1 MFIWIGQQFDTTI
14 FAYVGAVV
22 ARLFA
27 YLVPV
32 ALAWLTIRVAL
43 YGYKVLTGKV
53 CEPVMEFAENI
64 IVASVIV
71 AFATVGGVYHGY
83 VIDVYNAMV
92 LDVVKVFVPAGS
104 ELHDAHNVW
113 AAIERFNERSGAL
126 TAAIVTEGIFSLQV
140 VVAAIALLIFSF
152 GTVFFLLACMLVTVM
167 TKGFG
172 TFILAIGPI
181 FILFLM
187 FETTRQ
193 WFVNWL
199 GTLFGLAVL
208 TWLVFFLMGFSL
220 ALQIKLVEAIS
231 ANIGQF
237 NVLTQAMTY
246 LVLCLVFAVML
257 WSAPSFV
264 HGLTGGGAAQMGVQ
278 MASQIYYWLR
288 KGGKSSQPSSNPGAG
303 SNTMNRSHGWGYRA
317 GAAVGNVT
325 GIAHAFQRLAARGR
339 P

>member
-1 MFIWIGQQFDTTI
+1 MFIWIGQQFDTTL
-14 FAYVGAVV
+14 FAYVGTVV
-22 ARLFA
+22 ARLFS

-92 LDVVKVFVPAGS
+92 LDVVKIFVPAGS
-104 ELHDAHNVW
+104 ELQDAHNVW
-113 AAIERFNERSGAL
+113 ATIERFNERSGAL
-126 TAAIVTEGIFSLQV
+126 TAAIVTDGIFSLQV
-140 VVAAIALLIFSF
+140 VVAAIALVIFSF

-181 FILFLM
+181 FMLFLM

-208 TWLVFFLMGFSL
+208 SWLVFFLMGFSL
-220 ALQIKLVEAIS
+220 ALQLKLVEAIS

-288 KGGKSSQPSSNPGAG
+288 KGKASSPSSNPSAG
-303 SNTMNRSHGWGYRA
+303 GNSMNRSHGWAYRA

-325 GIAHAFQRLAARGR
+325 GVAHAFQRLAARGR